1 MSGSDDT
8 DRARAWIRVRG
19 APDDPESWD
28 LGSWNGL
35 AWEVHKDLP
44 NGRRVV
50 LHVRD
55 YMVAERLSSKLN
67 PVALYRTNDEDRG

>member
-1 MSGSDDT
+1 
-8 DRARAWIRVRG
+8 VRG